1 MFAVISAGGK
11 QSRVTPGEILRIE
24 KLEAAVGETVE
35 ITQVL
40 MAGSGDSVKVGKPFL
55 AGAKVTLEVVSHML
69 DKKKT
74 IYKKLRRHGKRLKK
88 GHRQRLTVVKVK
100 DIVA

>member
-1 MFAVISAGGK
+1 MFAVISTGGK
-11 QSRVTPGEILRIE
+11 QSRVTPGEVLKIE
-24 KLEAAVGETVE
+24 KVAAAVGETFDVTE
-35 ITQVL
+35 VL

-55 AGAKVTLEVVSHML
+55 SGAKVSLEVISHLL
-69 DKKKT
+69 DEKKT

-88 GHRQRLTVVKVK
+88 GHRQKLTLVKVK